1 MAIVVATCSISFY
14 AYFYDKN
21 VRQQLFEWCNPGS
34 FAIGISNMLHHWY
47 RIFESAMAKF
57 RRIDNKEYRK
67 CGFGIDNI
75 AADRCAGQLVDGEW
89 NSTNDDILWYGD
101 YSSRRFSCHHLRD

>member
-1 MAIVVATCSISFY
+1 MAIVVATYSISFY

-21 VRQQLFEWCNPGS
+21 IRQQLFEWCNPGS

-57 RRIDNKEYRK
+57 RRIDNKE
-67 CGFGIDNI
+67 
-75 AADRCAGQLVDGEW
+75 
-89 NSTNDDILWYGD
+89 
-101 YSSRRFSCHHLRD
+101 

>member
-21 VRQQLFEWCNPGS
+21 IRQQLFEWCNTGS

-57 RRIDNKEYRK
+57 RRIDNKEDER
-67 CGFGIDNI
+67 
-75 AADRCAGQLVDGEW
+75 

>member
-21 VRQQLFEWCNPGS
+21 IRQQLFEWCNPGS

-75 AADRCAGQLVDGEW
+75 AADRCAWQLVDGER

-101 YSSRRFSCHHLRD
+101 YS